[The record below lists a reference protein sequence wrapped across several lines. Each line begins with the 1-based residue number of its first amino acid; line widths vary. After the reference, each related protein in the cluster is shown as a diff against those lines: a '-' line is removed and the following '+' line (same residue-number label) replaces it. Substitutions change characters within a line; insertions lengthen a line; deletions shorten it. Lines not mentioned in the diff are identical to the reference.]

1 MRVNKRAAPTDPD
14 GFIAE
19 MPKAE
24 LHVHL
29 EATLQPSTA
38 TTDPARFSASMC
50 ESELR
55 LALLQEF
62 DTWTCSHDTL
72 NRDPRPHPIS

>member
-1 MRVNKRAAPTDPD
+1 
-14 GFIAE
+14 
-19 MPKAE
+19 
-24 LHVHL
+24 
-29 EATLQPSTA
+29 
-38 TTDPARFSASMC
+38 MC